1 MINISTSNL
10 KAVYEAGY
18 NLLQQKYASSRES
31 LDLFKQ
37 QLYKPTVIQRIERD
51 GRKKLEI
58 SDLYEEILLSL
69 RNRLFMANVVKEE
82 DVYRLKRHLQDFNP
96 HEVVRVYKKDG
107 EIKKVIRNSL
117 LNPVS
122 QIQLSKY
129 ARGAYEG
136 AKFLCGFD
144 TAEEFLKFANQY
156 DKTVGDRWMLATHIA
171 TQINGM
177 GAALACNF
185 LKEIGLVHYSKPD
198 TQVIGL
204 LKEADLSPDDQ
215 YAAFWTMSKIA
226 EAASVNEYTVDKVLW
241 LIATNRWTEDVNSK
255 MSRKQ
260 GAELK
265 DQFVSAITNLNRG
278 N

>member
-1 MINISTSNL
+1 MISISTNNL
-10 KAVYEAGY
+10 KAVYEVGY

-37 QLYKPTVIQRIERD
+37 QLYKPTVIQRLERE
-51 GRKKLEI
+51 GRKKI
-58 SDLYEEILLSL
+58 GIADLYEEILLSL

-82 DVYRLKRHLQDFNP
+82 DVSRLKKCLQDFNP
-96 HEVVRVYKKDG
+96 HDVVMVYKKDS
-107 EIKKVIRNSL
+107 EIKRAIRNSL
-117 LNPVS
+117 LKPVS

-144 TAEEFLKFANQY
+144 NAEEFFRFANQY
-156 DKTVGDRWMLATHIA
+156 DKTIGDRWMLATHIA

-177 GAALACNF
+177 GTALACNF
-185 LKEIGLVHYSKPD
+185 LKEIGLVRYSKPD

-204 LKEADLSPDDQ
+204 LKEADLSPTDQ

-226 EAASVNEYTVDKVLW
+226 EAASVNDYTVDKVLW
-241 LIATNRWTEDVNSK
+241 LIATSRWTEDVNSK
-255 MSRKQ
+255 MSRNQ

-265 DQFVSAITNLNRG
+265 NQFVSAITNLNRG